1 MVRSLT
7 NRTES
12 FNQSGTSLGSLFGAT
27 TFAQS
32 DHVAKDDEVSVSRYR
47 RSARML
53 YCSTVSQTFGAP
65 SEIRI
70 DDRFGSG
77 TF

>member
-12 FNQSGTSLGSLFGAT
+12 FNQSGTSLGSLFGVT

-32 DHVAKDDEVSVSRYR
+32 DNVAKDDEISKSRCR
-47 RSARML
+47 RAARMH
-53 YCSTVSQTFGAP
+53 YCSTVSQAFGVP

>member
-12 FNQSGTSLGSLFGAT
+12 FNQSGTSLGAT
-27 TFAQS
+27 TFAQN
-32 DHVAKDDEVSVSRYR
+32 DHVAKDDEISKSRCR
-47 RSARML
+47 RAARMH

-70 DDRFGSG
+70 DDRFGSS